1 MGWWAVDSARGQQPY
16 LVCSPLVVTLGGF
29 PSTIRD
35 GEAVLSQFGPYRLL
49 RRLAVGG
56 MGEIYLAKL
65 EREAGFEK
73 IMVIK
78 RILPSLSGDPAFVS
92 MFNRE
97 ACIAAQLF
105 HQNIVQIFD
114 YGQHDRSYFIA
125 MEYVHGRDLR
135 TLIEAAG
142 AKERVLPVPVTL
154 AIVTAACSALDYA
167 HRRKGLDGNPL
178 HVVHRDVSPQNI
190 LVSHEGAVKLT
201 DFGLA
206 QRLDIDSVR
215 DGQIQGK
222 FAYMSPEQTF
232 GDPLDQRSDI
242 FSLGIVLYE
251 MLCGQRPF
259 RSKDL
264 TTLMMAIRKGHFV
277 PPSEVNPALPV
288 SLDEIMARALAVEP
302 DDRYAEARDLAAA
315 LNDVA
320 RGEGLVANAMEIGAV
335 LDRYFP
341 DDGVQTMLRDPEPTA
356 RVARE
361 STQTAASPIL
371 QNTQASGHPIS
382 GAHRPVRRGTAP
394 AIAPITSG
402 SPDASEDIAA
412 VETQP
417 AVARAMGVAGVEYTM
432 PGLQAISSLQTPV
445 LSRPDAGDAR
455 APGVVTAPVG
465 ESGGEAGAPSAQQGA
480 LTTAEVERA
489 ALREEFGEPA
499 SEATTDDASAA
510 RLEARSPD
518 LNPVSVAMGAGV
530 PSDSQPPAPIVPLGA
545 EQSRD
550 RGSALRLGALAV
562 VLLGVGIFAGVF
574 FDRESLGGGGD
585 WTLELEAEPTG
596 AEVYI
601 NGRRQGTTP
610 VKADVRGGAPVKIE
624 FRHQGYKP
632 IVKTLDLGRGGGNM
646 AVEERLEPEQ
656 VTGHVIV
663 SAEMIEGL
671 TIKLDDGTSLV
682 PEQPGRYSFH
692 RPPGPVT
699 VYAIAEGYKPVERKL
714 TVGTRSTIH
723 TDIKLEP
730 LPLVIKVRA
739 SQRRAQGKATIRGP
753 RVLTTCELPCEYTA
767 PMPGKVDVSVA
778 FEGQSGRPWR
788 SSQVGKPGQSLI
800 FVAPAPVDPSGP
812 ANRDLTPRINA
823 TATVDGKP
831 RGLIGAKLD
840 ERPSGSNT
848 LRLDDGRVVTMRYKY
863 IKGGDKVNI
872 TIGASP
878 FSSVVIDGVGM
889 GNTPV
894 SHTIGPGKHTV
905 QLGGLG
911 ASIAIKFTP
920 GSR

>member
-1 MGWWAVDSARGQQPY
+1 MMGWAVDSARGQQPY
-16 LVCSPLVVTLGGF
+16 LRGNSLVVTLGGF
-29 PSTIRD
+29 PFTIRD

-135 TLIEAAG
+135 TLIEAAS
-142 AKERVLPVPVTL
+142 AKAQVLPVPVTL
-154 AIVTAACSALDYA
+154 AVVTAACSALDYA

-264 TTLMMAIRKGHFV
+264 TELMMAIRKGHFV
-277 PPSEVNPALPV
+277 PPSEVNPALPA
-288 SLDEIMARALAVEP
+288 SLDEVMASALAVEP
-302 DDRYAEARDLAAA
+302 EERYAEARDLAAA

-382 GAHRPVRRGTAP
+382 DSRRPLRRGTAP
-394 AIAPITSG
+394 AIAPITSEA
-402 SPDASEDIAA
+402 PDDGEDIAA

-417 AVARAMGVAGVEYTM
+417 AVARALGVAGVEYTM
-432 PGLQAISSLQTPV
+432 PGLQAISSLQTPG
-445 LSRPDAGDAR
+445 SGRRDAGDER
-455 APGVVTAPVG
+455 
-465 ESGGEAGAPSAQQGA
+465 EPSAATSPGDDSGSAARSPSDEPRA
-480 LTTAEVERA
+480 LTTAEVEREAPGEALA
-489 ALREEFGEPA
+489 AQGPQRVMG
-499 SEATTDDASAA
+499 DAAPF
-510 RLEARSPD
+510 EARSPD
-518 LNPVSVAMGAGV
+518 LNAVSVAMATGV

-545 EQSRD
+545 EQAQD

-562 VLLGVGIFAGVF
+562 VLLGVGIFAGVV
-574 FDRESLGGGGD
+574 FDRESLSGDGD

-632 IVKTLDLGRGGGNM
+632 IVKTLDLARGGGNM

-671 TIKLDDGTSLV
+671 TIKLDDGTLLV
-682 PEQPGRYSFH
+682 AEQPGRYSFH

-699 VYAIAEGYKPVERKL
+699 IYAIAEGYKPVERKL

-730 LPLVIKVRA
+730 LPVVIKVRA

-753 RVLTTCELPCEYTA
+753 RVLTTCELPCEYSV
-767 PMPGKVDVSVA
+767 PMPGRVDVSVA

-800 FVAPAPVDPSGP
+800 FVAPAPVEASGA

-823 TATVDGKP
+823 TATVDGKA

-863 IKGGDKVNI
+863 VKGGDKVNI

-894 SHTIGPGKHTV
+894 SHTLGPGNHTV
-905 QLGGLG
+905 KLGGLG
-911 ASIAIKFTP
+911 ASIAIKFSP
-920 GSR
+920 GGR